1 MCPQVCSRRHGP
13 DAVRRQSGDRP
24 PECPRREHS
33 CRLRG
38 PRAGQGTGAAGPL
51 SGDKGRAREWPSLA
65 QSLLRAREHCVR
77 GVAFS
82 SVRCT
87 SACHLFNPRGHRPEH
102 CEVEVR
108 RRLGGVRLVGTGGV
122 GDWAGRAALAQGRR
136 AGPAHPGVR
145 EDGRGK
151 GRPRSTGL
159 VSRVR
164 FRGVLRVP
172 SPLLGP
178 AGVPCTEHRVTGNP
192 ASTLWLSPTPSVQ
205 AAYPWTGRGCV
216 RRRATPLSCRSR
228 ACLGSAGAGAG
239 APLSGRAGCCA
250 SGSQSCFPDGCPAG
264 SLCTQECGER
274 GPATPPHPPPATQ
287 LGFPTPAPAS
297 APSGAQWDPC

>member
-1 MCPQVCSRRHGP
+1 MGTGPRSARGGSRAAGCGGP
-13 DAVRRQSGDRP
+13 G
-24 PECPRREHS
+24 
-33 CRLRG
+33 LRG

-151 GRPRSTGL
+151 GRARSTGL

-172 SPLLGP
+172 SPGAGWGALHGTPGYREPRFHPVAVPHAFRPSSLSLDRSGLCPPARHAPFLQKPRLPGLCRRRSRGSAFRAGRLLCFWQP
-178 AGVPCTEHRVTGNP
+178 VLLSRRVPCREPLHAGVR
-192 ASTLWLSPTPSVQ
+192 
-205 AAYPWTGRGCV
+205 
-216 RRRATPLSCRSR
+216 
-228 ACLGSAGAGAG
+228 GAGTGHAPPPPSRDAAG
-239 APLSGRAGCCA
+239 VS
-250 SGSQSCFPDGCPAG
+250 
-264 SLCTQECGER
+264 
-274 GPATPPHPPPATQ
+274 HPPLLPPRLAH
-287 LGFPTPAPAS
+287 
-297 APSGAQWDPC
+297 SGTLVDFVSL